1 MQPILVVDDEHELLS
16 LLKEEFDSY
25 DIESSTADNTESAI
39 ELLKTESFSCLFLD
53 IVLGKTSSEKVI
65 EFLKS
70 PENTINIDLP
80 VVIMSGYVDPS
91 FIERVQAKV
100 YKVIEKPFKDGLI
113 KSIIADL
120 PTQETVDTTV
130 SNDISED
137 DEDPFDL

>member
-80 VVIMSGYVDPS
+80 VVIMSGYVDLS

-120 PTQETVDTTV
+120 PTQKTVDTTV